1 MKIRLFLLCLAIS
14 PVAGWAQ
21 SCKGIQYEC
30 DAAARDKANKNK
42 EKSAY
47 AWQYNNQ
54 SRYGNF
60 AFGDT
65 TEINVIVYKGI
76 NYRISFC
83 SLEEQIKDKIA
94 FKVTEKEISGE
105 TQVTYVNKTREKT
118 DANGNVML
126 RWDGTD
132 SVAVTE
138 TYTEK
143 VQKRVYNKKPIILY
157 DNSTDQMKQY
167 MEFTTDKTR
176 KLTIQVY
183 IPTVGEK
190 SKNSLAPTGF
200 TCVGMLIEHQK
211 GPGTT
216 GWK

>member
-1 MKIRLFLLCLAIS
+1 MKFKLLLVCLALS
-14 PVAGWAQ
+14 PLSGWTQ
-21 SCKGIQYEC
+21 GCKGIQYEC
-30 DAAARDKANKNK
+30 DAAARDKSKSK

-60 AFGDT
+60 AYGDT
-65 TEINVIVYKGI
+65 TEINIIVYKGV

-83 SLEEQIKDKIA
+83 SLDEQIKDKIA

-105 TQVTYVNKTREKT
+105 TKVEYVTKTREKT
-118 DANGNVML
+118 DANGNVIMT
-126 RWDGTD
+126 WNGTD
-132 SVAVTE
+132 SVPATE
-138 TYTEK
+138 TYSEK
-143 VQKRVYNKKPIILY
+143 VQKRVYNKKPLLLY
-157 DNSTDQMKQY
+157 DNSTDQLKQY
-167 MEFTTDKTR
+167 VEFATDRTR
-176 KLTIQVY
+176 KLTIQVFV
-183 IPTVGEK
+183 PTVGEK